1 MKTSLRYIFAALSL
15 GVVLAFTGCDKDS
28 AKGFAFD
35 SAQVS
40 AGVVQQDSV
49 EVNGQL
55 VVLTPEMAA
64 LVDPAKV
71 IKAGTP
77 LMEEKLTPKPYV
89 TTAVAAVKYLP
100 IPGADIISYA
110 LNGLLAISAAWL
122 ARGKKTSDKIAVSMV
137 KGVDTFRD
145 ILDQTQGGAKLD
157 QYLTDSLKTE
167 QSNAEVLSAV
177 RALLDRY
184 ATPAKPA
191 ASQLTSAA
199 LSQA

>member
-71 IKAGTP
+71 VKAGTP
-77 LMEEKLTPKPYV
+77 LMQEQLTPKPYV
-89 TTAVAAVKYLP
+89 TGAIAAVKYLP

-157 QYLTDSLKTE
+157 GYLTEALQRE
-167 QSNAEVLSAV
+167 QSNAQVLSAV

-184 ATPAKPA
+184 ETPAKPA
-191 ASQLTSAA
+191 ASQLTSEA
-199 LSQA
+199 LKS